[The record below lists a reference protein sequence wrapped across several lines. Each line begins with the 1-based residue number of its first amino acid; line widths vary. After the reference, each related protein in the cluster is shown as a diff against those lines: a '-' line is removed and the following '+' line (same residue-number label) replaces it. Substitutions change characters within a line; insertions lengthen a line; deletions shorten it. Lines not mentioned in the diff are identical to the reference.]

1 MNSQPTLDS
10 EEWLL
15 VIKPKTSWFDLH
27 LQDLWRYRD
36 LLFMFVKR
44 DFISMYKQT
53 ILGPLWFLIQ
63 PTLTTI
69 MFLVVFNKV
78 AEIPTDGAPPVLFY
92 MSGLVI
98 WNYFSTCLTKTA
110 STFTSNSG
118 IFGKVYFPRLIM
130 PLSNVISS
138 LISFGIQL
146 GLLLA
151 IMLYFYLFTDTTVQ
165 LNGYILLLPFL
176 LMLIAG
182 LGLGLGIIIS
192 SLTTKYR
199 DLAYLVS
206 FGVQLLMYA
215 TPVIYPLSFMSGK
228 YKAFIM
234 ANPITPIIEMF
245 RYSVLGVGEFSVG
258 FVAYS
263 VFFTALVLVIGV
275 LIFNKVEKSFM
286 DVV

>member
-1 MNSQPTLDS
+1 
-10 EEWLL
+10 
-15 VIKPKTSWFDLH
+15 
-27 LQDLWRYRD
+27 
-36 LLFMFVKR
+36 
-44 DFISMYKQT
+44 
-53 ILGPLWFLIQ
+53 
-63 PTLTTI
+63 
-69 MFLVVFNKV
+69 V

-206 FGVQLLMYA
+206 LGVQLLMYA